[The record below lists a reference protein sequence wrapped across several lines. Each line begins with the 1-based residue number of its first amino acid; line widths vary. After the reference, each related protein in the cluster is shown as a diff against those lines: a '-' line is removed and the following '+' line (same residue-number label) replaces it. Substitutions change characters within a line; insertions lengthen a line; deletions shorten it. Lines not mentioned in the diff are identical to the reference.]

1 MSFPLGYSFFNYFY
15 LSQLAGFQEAKI
27 KTRFYAGILVSQGG
41 LGTYGV
47 GWMRRRGRV
56 PDGLPDRSPD
66 AAGNLGWH
74 LTEGLFTPGAVRG

>member
-41 LGTYGV
+41 SGTYGV
-47 GWMRRRGRV
+47 GWMRRLGQG

-66 AAGNLGWH
+66 VARNA
-74 LTEGLFTPGAVRG
+74 TVTVTGATLSRT